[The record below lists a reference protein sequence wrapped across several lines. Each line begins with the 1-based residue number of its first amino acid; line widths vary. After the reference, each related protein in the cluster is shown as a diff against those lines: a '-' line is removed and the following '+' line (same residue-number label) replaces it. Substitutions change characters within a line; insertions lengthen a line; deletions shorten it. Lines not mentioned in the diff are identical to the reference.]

1 MLIKLHRDLV
11 VGDRVQAKIRVYDLP
26 GENFGPPHPRTV
38 AKYGAFAAHIHA
50 EPGELGIVA
59 DRDGERVTVT
69 FDRTG
74 TTSDV
79 VSEEV
84 EHVPAEWCM
93 HHWKNVLHNLSPYA
107 EGMPWPRLG
116 AAARAL
122 GYFYYV
128 WNGRVLIS
136 KAAEHRPRDS
146 WPTIEEF
153 FGKD

>member
-1 MLIKLHRDLV
+1 MIKCHRALV

-26 GENFGPPHPRTV
+26 GENFGPPHPRTI

-50 EPGELGIVA
+50 QPGELGLVVGTDD
-59 DRDGERVTVT
+59 DRVQVR

-74 TTSDV
+74 TATDV
-79 VSEEV
+79 VAEEV

-93 HHWKNVLHNLSPYA
+93 HHWKNVLHHMSPYA
-107 EGMPWPRLG
+107 QRMTWERTIE
-116 AAARAL
+116 AAKVL

-128 WNGRVLIS
+128 WNGRVVIS
-136 KAAEHRPRDS
+136 KAAFHRPLDS

-153 FGKD
+153 FGID